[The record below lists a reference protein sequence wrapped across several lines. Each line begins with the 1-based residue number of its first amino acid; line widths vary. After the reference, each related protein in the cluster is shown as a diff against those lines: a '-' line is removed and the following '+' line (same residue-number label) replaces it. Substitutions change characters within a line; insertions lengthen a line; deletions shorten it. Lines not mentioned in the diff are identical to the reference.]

1 MAMVAMGL
9 GQFQRFLSCD
19 LCIGLQTP
27 LSGYCSGPDLMVTLG
42 YRLATFSQDLP
53 LSFSLPPP
61 CSLYPKLPLGTF
73 YFFLMGFPQNVLISF
88 IMRADFCCI
97 LCCIFFSF
105 LKKKKKVKLL
115 NGAQLFVTP
124 WTVACQAS
132 LFMGF
137 SRQEYWRGLP
147 FPWPILTQG

>member
-73 YFFLMGFPQNVLISF
+73 YFFFNGIPPKCFN
-88 IMRADFCCI
+88 
-97 LCCIFFSF
+97 FFYNES
-105 LKKKKKVKLL
+105 
-115 NGAQLFVTP
+115 
-124 WTVACQAS
+124 
-132 LFMGF
+132 
-137 SRQEYWRGLP
+137 
-147 FPWPILTQG
+147 

>member
-1 MAMVAMGL
+1 MGNRVGILPSMGSGNWLVLLQRLMAMVAMGL

-27 LSGYCSGPDLMVTLG
+27 LSGYCSGPDLMVTRG

-73 YFFLMGFPQNVLISF
+73 YFF
-88 IMRADFCCI
+88 
-97 LCCIFFSF
+97 
-105 LKKKKKVKLL
+105 
-115 NGAQLFVTP
+115 
-124 WTVACQAS
+124 
-132 LFMGF
+132 
-137 SRQEYWRGLP
+137 
-147 FPWPILTQG
+147 